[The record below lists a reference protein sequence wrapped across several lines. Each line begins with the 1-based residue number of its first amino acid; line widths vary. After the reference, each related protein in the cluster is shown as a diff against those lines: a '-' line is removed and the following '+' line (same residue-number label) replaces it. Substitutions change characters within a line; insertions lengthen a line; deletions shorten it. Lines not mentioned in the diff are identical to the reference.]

1 MSMKKIYKLLA
12 FSLLALGFASC
23 EKEEIGGTA
32 VQDMCGEWYVQVDGV
47 DANGNVTYE
56 DPFGMGYFPLYT
68 YNTNANV
75 PTEMYVDDDGNFW
88 AFRVKVNVDYANKT
102 FNVSTGVDD
111 YYGILVDIVNGSI
124 VKDGA
129 KSPAGYTADSIS
141 FMVAFEDDDN
151 IGAGYWDYLWIHGYR
166 RTGLDGGYD

>member
-1 MSMKKIYKLLA
+1 MKKLLKYTIL
-12 FSLLALGFASC
+12 SLLVAVFTSC

-32 VQDMCGEWYVQVDGV
+32 VQDMCGEWYVVVDAV
-47 DANGNVTYE
+47 DANGNVMYE
-56 DPFGMGYFPLYT
+56 DPFGLGYLPIFT

-88 AFRVKVNVDYANKT
+88 DFRVIVNVDYNNKT
-102 FNVSTGVDD
+102 FNVSNAVDD
-111 YYGILVDIVNGSI
+111 YYGINVDIVKGSI

-141 FMVAFEDDDN
+141 FMVRFEDDDN
-151 IGAGYWDYLWIHGYR
+151 AADGVYDYLWIHGYR
-166 RTGLDGGYD
+166 RTGLNGGYD